1 MTLEELYKEAVE
13 AVRAKGM
20 ASAPFLQRKL
30 RIAYATALLLMVLME
45 KRGVIGK
52 DNGSKPREIL

>member
-1 MTLEELYKEAVE
+1 MTIEELYKEAVK

-20 ASAPFLQRKL
+20 ASTPFLQRKL
-30 RIAYATALLLMVLME
+30 RIGYGVASLLMNLLE